1 MKKSLVALAALAAS
15 AAFAQSSVT
24 LSGTMDLGVEKQS
37 ATGALQFTTSN
48 SGTTNFTMSGSE
60 DLGNGLKANFKV
72 STSFDAS
79 YLASGVNYVNTADVV
94 GAKFGPLSPVIGN
107 NDMFVELAGGFG
119 SVKLGRSLDPV
130 FATIQT
136 VNGTKGVTG
145 FASKNNILDGNGVY
159 IANQM
164 LYTTPSVSG
173 LSAQLSFAASELRNT
188 KNNTGA
194 SVNYAAGPLSIGYA
208 TSTVNTDGASGLANL
223 STSAGTFGANSASTN
238 ATLRKGAAVQT
249 LSGAYDAGVAKIFV
263 TGTQRAEA
271 KGSYNLGVS
280 VPMGAGML
288 WADYTAN
295 NNTVGAITDAA
306 ATQLGY
312 KYSLSKRTTAYA
324 QFGTRKVAGTTSQ
337 GYGLGV
343 QHNF

>member
-24 LSGTMDLGVEKQS
+24 LSGTVDLGVEKQS
-37 ATGALQFTTSN
+37 ATGALQFTTSA

-72 STSFDAS
+72 STSFDSS
-79 YLASGVNYVNTADVV
+79 YLASGVNYVNQNDTIPTAS
-94 GAKFGPLSPVIGN
+94 AKYGSLPPAIGN

-119 SVKLGRSLDPV
+119 SMKLGRSLDPV

-136 VNGTKGVTG
+136 ANGTKGVTS
-145 FASKNNILDGNGVY
+145 FTSKNGVLDGNGVY

-164 LYTTPSVSG
+164 LYTTPTVSG
-173 LSAQLSFAASELRNT
+173 LSAQLSFAGSELRNT
-188 KNNTGA
+188 KNNTGY
-194 SVNYAAGPLSIGYA
+194 SVNYAAGPLSVGFA
-208 TSTVNTDGASGLANL
+208 SSTVNTDGASGLANFSS
-223 STSAGTFGANSASTN
+223 STAANG
-238 ATLRKGAAVQT
+238 TLRKGYAVKA
-249 LSGAYDAGVAKIFV
+249 LSGAYDAGVAKVFL
-263 TGTQRAEA
+263 TGTQRTEG
-271 KGSYNLGVS
+271 KGSFNLGTT
-280 VPMGAGML
+280 VPMGSGFL
-288 WADYTAN
+288 WADYTVN

-324 QFGTRKVAGTTSQ
+324 QFGTKKVAGATSQ
-337 GYGLGV
+337 GYGAGI

>member
-15 AAFAQSSVT
+15 AAFAQSTVT
-24 LSGTMDLGVEKQS
+24 LSGTVDLGLEKQS
-37 ATGALQFTTSN
+37 ATGALQMTTSA

-72 STSFDAS
+72 STSFDGS
-79 YLASGVNYVNTADVV
+79 YLATGVNYVNQNDAV
-94 GAKFGPLSPVIGN
+94 GTKYGSLPPVIGN

-119 SVKLGRSLDPV
+119 SLKLGRSLDPV

-145 FASKNNILDGNGVY
+145 FTSKNNILDGNGVY
-159 IANQM
+159 IANQV
-164 LYTTPSVSG
+164 LFTTPTVSG

-194 SVNYAAGPLSIGYA
+194 SVNYAAGPLSIGFA
-208 TSTVNTDGASGLANL
+208 TSTVNTNGASGLANL
-223 STSAGTFGANSASTN
+223 SSSTAAN
-238 ATLRKGAAVQT
+238 ATLRTGFAVQT

-280 VPMGAGML
+280 DPMGAGML

-324 QFGTRKVAGTTSQ
+324 QFGTKKVAGATTQ